1 MDKDGPSFQW
11 FQEAVVCITI
21 YPITVL
27 EVNNEKGT
35 QSQLTWLLPENVEST
50 PKRHLGVLDL
60 ALLSSSH
67 LWKTADNLQMTVQLP
82 LRLGVVIWLVF
93 RSEWEQWSLPHQ
105 HGTFTKSGGLLEMAE
120 TTFRWFLQSLEK
132 VSLTSWSVTEIQA
145 VSEYYRHFFFTAR
158 TYIAPTTTTQQGIIK
173 RNLPTLPTT
182 WRTTGV
188 LISIYRNIQ
197 GHRRVRDNLSVTYRK
212 RIFSFLFNNF
222 TPFLYWGKLK
232 RHLCKNCL

>member
-60 ALLSSSH
+60 ALLSSSR
-67 LWKTADNLQMTVQLP
+67 LWKTADNLRMTVQLP
-82 LRLGVVIWLVF
+82 LRLGVVVWLVF

-105 HGTFTKSGGLLEMAE
+105 HGTFTKGGGLLEMAE
-120 TTFRWFLQSLEK
+120 TTFRWFLQSPEK
-132 VSLTSWSVTEIQA
+132 VSLTSWSVTEIQFLNITGI
-145 VSEYYRHFFFTAR
+145 FFLLQELTLHQLLLHNKELLKEI
-158 TYIAPTTTTQQGIIK
+158 YQHYPPHEEQQVFSSVFIEIYKGID
-173 RNLPTLPTT
+173 
-182 WRTTGV
+182 V
-188 LISIYRNIQ
+188 
-197 GHRRVRDNLSVTYRK
+197 
-212 RIFSFLFNNF
+212 
-222 TPFLYWGKLK
+222 
-232 RHLCKNCL
+232 